1 TNYLEAFVSVLVD
14 QFAVESEIGS
24 ILSRRTLFHRRAL
37 PLGREKMCPVRQG
50 EELSFNFVKRVKMQP
65 EQRERSRNDG
75 CEFTSLLAG
84 SSTYQRRRDFR
95 KEKGPRNNMLS
106 SEDLCK
112 ELLSGIGRV
121 SCSNSGTF
129 MQPGLDKSP
138 REFDSTL
145 PNSKSVVVK
154 AKPISPSIAR
164 RLPGGYV
171 GKDFVKSLPTLP
183 STTDDDGAVGK
194 CSSMAGQKDNLNKL
208 SAQLLRAEIMGN
220 AALARK
226 LKDDLRCHKSRIEE
240 EEADKSQGVK
250 HGVALAKFH
259 ARKGTFV
266 PAAIVDESEGSS
278 VQELLW
284 KEKTMSTADESD
296 VYGNFP
302 KATSSKVSEDW
313 TVDDVISERKRK
325 LAPQAEKNRK
335 KQVLIKDFERSERI
349 LNRCPYCFGSSWMNK
364 HLVVAVGFQTYL
376 ALPPYRPFVDGQ
388 CCILPRDHV
397 TSCVQMDED
406 VFEEINMWRK
416 GLVAMFHAA
425 GKECIFMENARNV
438 QHMPHT
444 CVECFPI
451 SPDVALSAPAFFK
464 KAIMECDEEWADNK
478 RLVDLSL
485 RDIQKSIPR
494 GFSYFAV
501 YFGLRGGFAHVIE
514 NENLVSPSFGQEVLG
529 GMLDVDYS
537 AWRNPV
543 SEKFQL
549 QLSRTKQFKSQW
561 APYDWTEKTKS
572 HP

>member
-1 TNYLEAFVSVLVD
+1 MQDCKAMTARYEEPSSSHL
-14 QFAVESEIGS
+14 S
-24 ILSRRTLFHRRAL
+24 IF
-37 PLGREKMCPVRQG
+37 K
-50 EELSFNFVKRVKMQP
+50 
-65 EQRERSRNDG
+65 
-75 CEFTSLLAG
+75 
-84 SSTYQRRRDFR
+84 
-95 KEKGPRNNMLS
+95 NMLS

-335 KQVLIKDFERSERI
+335 KQVLIK
-349 LNRCPYCFGSSWMNK
+349 G
-364 HLVVAVGFQTYL
+364 
-376 ALPPYRPFVDGQ
+376 
-388 CCILPRDHV
+388 
-397 TSCVQMDED
+397 
-406 VFEEINMWRK
+406 
-416 GLVAMFHAA
+416 
-425 GKECIFMENARNV
+425 
-438 QHMPHT
+438 
-444 CVECFPI
+444 
-451 SPDVALSAPAFFK
+451 
-464 KAIMECDEEWADNK
+464 
-478 RLVDLSL
+478 
-485 RDIQKSIPR
+485 
-494 GFSYFAV
+494 
-501 YFGLRGGFAHVIE
+501 
-514 NENLVSPSFGQEVLG
+514 
-529 GMLDVDYS
+529 
-537 AWRNPV
+537 
-543 SEKFQL
+543 
-549 QLSRTKQFKSQW
+549 
-561 APYDWTEKTKS
+561 
-572 HP
+572 